1 MARKGFTFDP
11 EDEEYFGEVGSF
23 GVPKFDI
30 EMRGGIPRGFTIVGI
45 VETGAGAELFAK
57 QFSSPAEEP
66 ENTLY
71 VSTAESGT
79 EILRVFNKYGWPDD
93 INVRTIGEEYNDRV
107 LEKELQA
114 SRYRLQ
120 GFDMKDIQTLAQTR
134 FVEEDADDFLTELT
148 NEIMTLKPY
157 FRAVVDNMDFFF
169 QRDDHSRVVSMLR
182 MMQAHTQ
189 MMRGLLLMTVS
200 ADTVSKAMESE
211 ITMIADMVL
220 KFEVFM
226 VGTDFETRMV
236 VKKFRNAPEN
246 LAVVTYRV
254 TPEEGITPETVQR
267 IA

>member
-1 MARKGFTFDP
+1 
-11 EDEEYFGEVGSF
+11 
-23 GVPKFDI
+23 
-30 EMRGGIPRGFTIVGI
+30 
-45 VETGAGAELFAK
+45 
-57 QFSSPAEEP
+57 
-66 ENTLY
+66 
-71 VSTAESGT
+71 
-79 EILRVFNKYGWPDD
+79 
-93 INVRTIGEEYNDRV
+93 
-107 LEKELQA
+107 
-114 SRYRLQ
+114 
-120 GFDMKDIQTLAQTR
+120 
-134 FVEEDADDFLTELT
+134 
-148 NEIMTLKPY
+148 
-157 FRAVVDNMDFFF
+157 
-169 QRDDHSRVVSMLR
+169 MLR

-226 VGTDFETRMV
+226 VGTEFETRMV